1 MTEQNV
7 WNKNWA
13 AWKEDFKPS
22 PFAQKA
28 FKLMKIKDLHDVLDL
43 GCGKGRNSLFFAANG
58 MNVTAMDIS
67 DEALKTVEELRHP
80 KIRTLCADISKADL
94 GAECYDVVFACLSLH
109 YFGDAVTR
117 MIVDKVR
124 RSLRAGG
131 LFFAAN
137 GMNVTAMDIS
147 DEALKTVE
155 ALRHPKIRTVCADIS
170 KADLEPERYD
180 AVFACLSLHY
190 FGDAVTRM
198 IVDKV
203 HRSMRSGG
211 LFFIRCKSVK
221 DKAYGVGE
229 KVGED
234 MYFDEWTRHFFRP
247 EYMKDILSDFETA
260 AVCEAEEDYFGLCH
274 FVDGIAVKANE
285 AVLQNKE

>member
-1 MTEQNV
+1 MTEQSV

-22 PFAQKA
+22 PFAEKA
-28 FKLMKIKDLHDVLDL
+28 YKLIKIKDMHDVLDL
-43 GCGKGRNSLFFAANG
+43 GCGKGRNSLFFASNG
-58 MNVTAMDIS
+58 
-67 DEALKTVEELRHP
+67 L
-80 KIRTLCADISKADL
+80 
-94 GAECYDVVFACLSLH
+94 
-109 YFGDAVTR
+109 
-117 MIVDKVR
+117 
-124 RSLRAGG
+124 
-131 LFFAAN
+131 
-137 GMNVTAMDIS
+137 NVTAMDIS

-155 ALRHPKIRTVCADIS
+155 ALRHPKIKTVCADIS

-203 HRSMRSGG
+203 YRSLRAGG

-234 MYFDEWTRHFFRP
+234 MYFDEWVRYFFRP
-247 EYMKDILSDFETA
+247 EYMTDILSGFETA
-260 AVCEAEEDYFGLCH
+260 AVSETEEDYFGLCH
-274 FVDGIAVKANE
+274 FVDGIAVKAS
-285 AVLQNKE
+285 LIK

>member
-131 LFFAAN
+131 LFF
-137 GMNVTAMDIS
+137 
-147 DEALKTVE
+147 
-155 ALRHPKIRTVCADIS
+155 
-170 KADLEPERYD
+170 
-180 AVFACLSLHY
+180 
-190 FGDAVTRM
+190 
-198 IVDKV
+198 
-203 HRSMRSGG
+203 
-211 LFFIRCKSVK
+211 IRCKSVK